1 VSHSGERQVVV
12 LKLSLGM
19 LVLSGCTVLEGSGVP
34 AEDNRDV
41 QGFAAVSNMT
51 SVKVNV
57 VPGDADA
64 VLVYC
69 DDNIVDSI
77 ETKIHGNW
85 LEIRV
90 PNNVQIHPG
99 VACGVDVTAS
109 NLRALE
115 STGSGDVVAE
125 GDWPG
130 LDDVSS
136 SGSANVRVTGGL
148 PSLSSVDSSGS
159 GDITVDGVDAAK
171 VHIDTS
177 GSGNVDA
184 LGTADSVSF
193 DSSGSGEID
202 AMDLHAVDGDVDS
215 SGSGDVSMFATG
227 HVRGQL
233 SGSGDLILA
242 GGAST
247 DVDTNGSGDV
257 IEQ

>member
-1 VSHSGERQVVV
+1 MAAKGRCVV
-12 LKLSLGM
+12 KLSLGM

-34 AEDNRDV
+34 AEQSRDV
-41 QGFAAVSNMT
+41 QGFAAVANMT

-57 VPGDADA
+57 VPGDADE

-85 LEIRV
+85 LEIRT
-90 PNNVQIHPG
+90 PNNVQIHPD

-109 NLRALE
+109 TLRAFE
-115 STGSGDVVAE
+115 SSGSGDAVAE
-125 GDWPG
+125 GDWPD
-130 LDDVSS
+130 LEDVSS
-136 SGSANVRVTGGL
+136 SGSANVRVTGSL

-159 GDITVDGVDAAK
+159 GDITVDGVEAVE

-184 LGTADSVSF
+184 IGTADSVSL

-202 AMDLHAVDGDVDS
+202 AMDLHTVDGDVDS
-215 SGSGDVSMFATG
+215 SGSGDIRMFATG
-227 HVRGQL
+227 HVRGDL
-233 SGSGDLILA
+233 SGSGDLIIS

-247 DVDTNGSGDV
+247 DVDRSGSGDV
-257 IEQ
+257 IER